1 MKVYSIKTYQ
11 NNRQHFTANHANLA
25 KTETK
30 NISDY
35 VIKHFGLNMETMV
48 GYKGEKTIMP
58 PPENIS
64 PALARMINKLQIDW
78 RTHIT
83 PKV

>member
-1 MKVYSIKTYQ
+1 MKVYGIKTYQ
-11 NNRQHFTANHANLA
+11 NNIPHFTANHADLA
-25 KTETK
+25 KAKTK
-30 NISDY
+30 NISEY

-48 GYKGEKTIMP
+48 GYNGEKTIIP

-78 RTHIT
+78 RTHIK